1 VLRVALIGAGD
12 AGRHHARALAALHA
26 AGEVAWTALGA
37 RDLAKG
43 TGQRGELA
51 LPDSARVCSPDDAI
65 AASDAVII
73 ATPDGSHR
81 ANAEQ
86 VLAAGKHVLV
96 EKPLALSL
104 ADAEAVVA
112 AACAADRVLA
122 VGYHLRHHAG
132 HARVK
137 AELAQ
142 LVGTPRTI
150 FVRWAW
156 PDPARAGWR
165 AHGQGARWWSLAA
178 LGTHAIDLAL
188 WFANDRVVE
197 VAAVTMPDAGV
208 DHAAEV
214 SLRFAGGVLAHVSC
228 AITYRAEPIIAV
240 AGDAGE
246 IVCTHTLG
254 ARGAGALQYNGG
266 ELAFTAEDPY
276 LRQLRAFVR
285 RCAGSGPRVDP
296 DAIANVE
303 VLERISSS

>member
-26 AGEVAWTALGA
+26 TGELAWTAVGV
-37 RDLAKG
+37 RDLAKSSG
-43 TGQRGELA
+43 FAT
-51 LPDSARVCSPDDAI
+51 PDSVRVCSPDDAI
-65 AASDAVII
+65 AASDAVVI
-73 ATPDGSHR
+73 ATPDGLHR
-81 ANAEQ
+81 AHAEQ
-86 VLAAGKHVLV
+86 ALAAGKHVLV

-112 AACAADRVLA
+112 AARAADRVLA
-122 VGYHLRHHAG
+122 VGYHLRHHVG
-132 HARVK
+132 HERVK

-150 FVRWAW
+150 FIRWAW
-156 PDPARAGWR
+156 PDPATAGWR
-165 AHGQGARWWSLAA
+165 ANGQGARWWSLAA

-188 WFANDRVVE
+188 WFANDRVADV
-197 VAAVTMPDAGV
+197 VAVKAPETGI

-214 SLRFAGGVLAHVSC
+214 SLRFAGGVLAHISC
-228 AITYRAEPIIAV
+228 AITHRAEPIVAI

-254 ARGAGALQYNGG
+254 ARGTGELQHAATQ
-266 ELAFTAEDPY
+266 LAFTAEDPY

-285 RCAGSGPRVDP
+285 RCAGSGPRIDP
-296 DAIANVE
+296 DAIANLE
-303 VLERISSS
+303 ILERL

>member
-1 VLRVALIGAGD
+1 VPRVALIGAGD
-12 AGRHHARALAALHA
+12 AGRHHALALAALHA
-26 AGEVAWTALGA
+26 AGELAFTAVGV
-37 RDLAKG
+37 RDIAKTSG
-43 TGQRGELA
+43 FE
-51 LPDSARVCSPDDAI
+51 PARVCSPDDAI

-73 ATPDGSHR
+73 ATPDGLHR
-81 ANAEQ
+81 AHAEQ
-86 VLAAGKHVLV
+86 ALAAGKHVLV

-112 AACAADRVLA
+112 AARAADRVLA

-132 HARVK
+132 HERVH

-156 PDPARAGWR
+156 PDPATAGWR
-165 AHGQGARWWSLAA
+165 ANGQGARWWSLAA

-188 WFANDRVVE
+188 WFANDRVVDV
-197 VAAVTMPDAGV
+197 VAVKSPDAGV

-214 SLRFAGGVLAHVSC
+214 SMRFAGGVLAHVSC
-228 AITYRAEPIIAV
+228 AITHRAEPIVAI

-254 ARGAGALQYNGG
+254 ARGAGELQYNGSP
-266 ELAFTAEDPY
+266 LAFTVEDPY

-285 RCAGSGPRVDP
+285 RCAGAGPRIDP
-296 DAIANVE
+296 DAIANLE
-303 VLERISSS
+303 LLERL